1 MYAFGVLL
9 LEVVAGIRPLGSS
22 GQFLLVDWVLENCQ
36 LGQILRVV
44 DPKLGSVYDE
54 EEVELV
60 LKLGLLCSQ
69 YKVDYRPSMKQM
81 ARYLHFD
88 DPLLDI
94 SYWRYC
100 DSQSS
105 TTSLSFS
112 KAMSTRKIASS
123 YSLSSIG
130 SRNTMPIKTGR
141 EHKSICLI
149 CYFF

>member
-60 LKLGLLCSQ
+60 LKLGNEGEL
-69 YKVDYRPSMKQM
+69 VREENPNGW
-81 ARYLHFD
+81 
-88 DPLLDI
+88 
-94 SYWRYC
+94 WR
-100 DSQSS
+100 
-105 TTSLSFS
+105 
-112 KAMSTRKIASS
+112 
-123 YSLSSIG
+123 
-130 SRNTMPIKTGR
+130 
-141 EHKSICLI
+141 
-149 CYFF
+149 